1 MENKNSW
8 TMAWFTDKGWTD
20 RWERLSS
27 PKEVESQL
35 RYIEDDPYACSLKN
49 VKIIP
54 PEADIY
60 SMDPGEFFKYIEKG
74 TIDAGPVMIVSKN
87 RGADVYTSYETVDGT
102 VKAAHRLVRAHGKLL
117 PLLSPRGRG
126 CPDRHRRRRGDEP
139 PQPREAGL
147 GPRDMRIHSA
157 RT

>member
-60 SMDPGEFFKYIEKG
+60 SMDPGEFFKHIEKG

-102 VKAAHRLVRAHGKLL
+102 VKAAHRLVDMVTARN
-117 PLLSPRGRG
+117 SYT
-126 CPDRHRRRRGDEP
+126 DEP
-139 PQPREAGL
+139 EYWDIRVYLKQALEKTMTGIDFRKKYAASLE
-147 GPRDMRIHSA
+147 
-157 RT
+157 

>member
-8 TMAWFTDKGWTD
+8 TMTWSTDKGWTD

-27 PKEVESQL
+27 PQEVEGWL
-35 RYIEDDPYACSLKN
+35 KHIEDDPYACSLKK

-60 SMDPGEFFKYIEKG
+60 SMDPGEFFKHIEKG

-87 RGADVYTSYETVDGT
+87 RGADVYTNYETVDGT
-102 VKAAHRLVRAHGKLL
+102 VKAAHRLVNMVTARN
-117 PLLSPRGRG
+117 SYT
-126 CPDRHRRRRGDEP
+126 DEP
-139 PQPREAGL
+139 EYWDIRVYLKRALEKTMTGIDFRKKYAASL
-147 GPRDMRIHSA
+147 K
-157 RT
+157 